1 MTKGIDEPDRR
12 GRTGLHLTV
21 EETGV
26 ELGVDEAVAGTGS
39 TIVDAKSIML
49 LQWALLSGP
58 FAR

>member
-12 GRTGLHLTV
+12 GRTGLHLAV
-21 EETGV
+21 EEAGV
-26 ELGVDEAVAGTGS
+26 ELGVDEAVAGIGS
-39 TIVDAKSIML
+39 TIVDAKTIVL